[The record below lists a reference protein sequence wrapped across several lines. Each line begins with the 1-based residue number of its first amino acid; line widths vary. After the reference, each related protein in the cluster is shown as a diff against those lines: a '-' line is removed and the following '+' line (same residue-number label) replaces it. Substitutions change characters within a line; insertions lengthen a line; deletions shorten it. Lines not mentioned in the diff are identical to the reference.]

1 MRVWRVAARFAVQ
14 AYNPAKNY
22 YKILSVGEQAS
33 QPEIKKAF
41 RDLAKK
47 YHPDTN
53 KGKEE
58 LFKEVNEAYQVL
70 SDSTVKQEYDQV
82 RQATSPSPR
91 AHNSSSTSSSNQQ
104 KNQQQKN
111 QQYRGY
117 QREEGW
123 KNMNFRDQFMY
134 DLYRQQQADHSRN
147 FEQAQREKME
157 REFRER
163 MREAARK

>member
-1 MRVWRVAARFAVQ
+1 MRVWRVAAGFAVQ

-22 YKILSVGEQAS
+22 YKILSVGEKAS
-33 QPEIKKAF
+33 QAEIKKAF

-70 SDSTVKQEYDQV
+70 SDPTVKQEYDQV
-82 RQATSPSPR
+82 RQANASPR
-91 AHNSSSTSSSNQQ
+91 SYNSTASSSSSTPNSQQ
-104 KNQQQKN
+104 KS

-134 DLYRQQQADHSRN
+134 DLYRQQQADQSRN

-157 REFRER
+157 REFR
-163 MREAARK
+163 